1 MTSTYLTQRGRS
13 LRSIRRAAFTLG
25 LSIFAATGA
34 GYSASARAQTGAS
47 DITIETLSTRPNF
60 VTGGDVLVKI
70 SYPANQALPLWVTL
84 NDRDITGKFHWNI
97 EPNTWLGLVDNLQ
110 LGPNVLRVRGKS
122 PSGIKD
128 QSLQLTNYPI
138 SGPVLSGPHLQPY
151 VCMTDQ
157 FYLPDGTYLGPS
169 TDENCSAPTQVQ
181 YIYKSTSGIF
191 KVLPSTQRLPADVA
205 TTTITNG
212 TVVPYVVRF

>member
-1 MTSTYLTQRGRS
+1 MTSTYSTERS
-13 LRSIRRAAFTLG
+13 LGSLRRAVFTVGLG
-25 LSIFAATGA
+25 LIAATGA
-34 GYSASARAQTGAS
+34 GHSMFARAQTS
-47 DITIETLSTRPNF
+47 DITIETLSTRPNL

-70 SYPANQALPLWVTL
+70 AYPANQMLPLWVTL
-84 NDRDITGKFHWNI
+84 NDHDVTGKFHWNAA
-97 EPNTWLGLVDNLQ
+97 PNTWVGLVDGLQ
-110 LGPNVLRVRGKS
+110 VGTNVLRVRAKS

-138 SGPVLSGPHLQPY
+138 TGPVLSGPHLQPY

-169 TDENCSAPTQVQ
+169 TDANCSAPTQVR
-181 YIYKSTSGIF
+181 YVYKSTSGIF

-205 TTTITNG
+205 TTTISNG
-212 TVVPYVVRF
+212 TVVPYVV